1 MVILMKIERINEN
14 KIKVTISIDDLEER
28 NVDLNTL
35 NYNTPAAQELFWDMM
50 EQAEMQFGF
59 DASDSQIC
67 VEAIPDSDE
76 GFVIIITKLDEDGE
90 FESIQ
95 KYIKNRFKKSDL
107 RVKKKNSRVSSTVT
121 IYFFN
126 DFNDLCLLSQKLRR
140 IYSGE
145 STLYR
150 LKGTYY
156 LILTKNS
163 WSVENL
169 NTFEFLLNEF
179 GNKIKNTSFYEGYL
193 SEYAD
198 KIIEYNAVETI
209 NDYF

>member
-1 MVILMKIERINEN
+1 MKIEKINEN
-14 KIKVTISIDDLEER
+14 KIKVTISIDDLLER
-28 NVDLNTL
+28 NIDLDTL

-50 EQAEMQFGF
+50 EQAEIQFGF

-67 VEAIPDSDE
+67 VEAIPDPEE

-90 FESIQ
+90 FESIH
-95 KYIKNRFKKSDL
+95 KYIKNRFRKSDL
-107 RVKKKNSRVSSTVT
+107 RVRKRNSRVSSSIV

-126 DFNDLCLLSQKLRR
+126 NFEDLCSVCQKLRD

-150 LKGTYY
+150 LKGVYY
-156 LILTKNS
+156 LVLTKNS
-163 WSVENL
+163 WSVANL
-169 NTFEFLLNEF
+169 RSFEPILSEF
-179 GNKIKNTSFYEGYL
+179 GTKVSNVSFYEGYL
-193 SEYAD
+193 NEHGE

-209 NDYF
+209 NDYFHR

>member
-1 MVILMKIERINEN
+1 MVILMKIEKINEN
-14 KIKVTISIDDLEER
+14 KIKVTISIDDLVER
-28 NVDLNTL
+28 NIDLDTL

-67 VEAIPDSDE
+67 VEAVPDSDE

-95 KYIKNRFKKSDL
+95 KYIKNRFRRSDL
-107 RVKKKNSRVSSTVT
+107 RVRKKTSRVSSSLV

-126 DFNDLCLLSQKLRR
+126 DFNDLCQLSQKLRH

-150 LKGTYY
+150 LKGIYY

-169 NTFEFLLNEF
+169 NSFEFILNEF
-179 GNKIKNTSFYEGYL
+179 GSKVNNISFYEGYL
-193 SEYAD
+193 NEYGE

>member
-1 MVILMKIERINEN
+1 MKIERINEN
-14 KIKVTISIDDLEER
+14 KIKVTISIDDLLER
-28 NVDLNTL
+28 NIDLDTI

-67 VEAIPDSDE
+67 VEAIPDSEE

-95 KYIKNRFKKSDL
+95 KYIKNRFKRSDL
-107 RVKKKNSRVSSTVT
+107 RVKRKNCRVSSSV
-121 IYFFN
+121 IMYFFSN
-126 DFNDLCLLSQKLRR
+126 FDDLCLLCRKLTH

-150 LKGTYY
+150 LKGVYY
-156 LILTKNS
+156 LMLTKNS

-169 NTFEFLLNEF
+169 KSFEHILNEF
-179 GNKIKNTSFYEGYL
+179 GTKVINTNFYEGYL
-193 SEYAD
+193 NEYGE